1 MKLKE
6 RTGSGR
12 KRREPRENRG
22 KGREF
27 MKVGVFFY
35 FKKISDMQAVSM
47 FFLT

>member
-1 MKLKE
+1 LKE

-27 MKVGVFFY
+27 MKVGVFLF
-35 FKKISDMQAVSM
+35 
-47 FFLT
+47 